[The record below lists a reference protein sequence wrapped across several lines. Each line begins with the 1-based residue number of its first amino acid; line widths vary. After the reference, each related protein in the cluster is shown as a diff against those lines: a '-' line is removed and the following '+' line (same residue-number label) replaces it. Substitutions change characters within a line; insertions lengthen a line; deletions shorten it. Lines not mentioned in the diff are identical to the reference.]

1 MTDVRYRP
9 LAARDKK
16 AIAAYIA
23 LDLGSPHAAAKTIQT
38 IDEAIETLK
47 TTPFAGRPI
56 DDARLENGPYRKAV
70 ASQYWIIYSIDE
82 EGDCIIVERIMH
94 QRRNLV
100 PQMYYEIDFL
110 E

>member
-38 IDEAIETLK
+38 IK
-47 TTPFAGRPI
+47 TIPFAGRPI

-100 PQMYYEIDFL
+100 PQMYYEIDFP